1 MNQAPMSFL
10 RAAASSCVL
19 ALITLSTPA
28 AADDVAVLFTGDV
41 LGDIEPC
48 DCEGQPFGGL
58 AQRAFLISELRRDSG
73 ALVLD
78 AGNLLFRTLVAIG
91 PDALAYRKVN
101 ALVLVDAYGLMAV
114 DAVNVGPHD
123 LVAGLEY
130 LQRLQRRAP
139 FPFLSTNLV
148 APESDQ
154 PIFTPELIIHR
165 DDTTVA
171 VLGVLPGEMDG
182 RGYTTLDPL
191 DTVRAAAAHAREEG
205 ADHVVLLSALGLDE
219 SRKLARKVR
228 DVDVVLVAGDR
239 SHTDPPA
246 RVRTTVLP
254 QSGSRGK
261 YLVEVVLGNG
271 ATTTRYVPVERGGP
285 VDESVEVLVLE
296 ARERHESPDLNEAGP
311 EAVP

>member
-1 MNQAPMSFL
+1 VLLLAVLPA
-10 RAAASSCVL
+10 RAQ
-19 ALITLSTPA
+19 
-28 AADDVAVLFTGDV
+28 ADDVILLFTGDV

-58 AQRAFLISELRRDSG
+58 AQRAYQVSELRRDSG

-78 AGNLLFRTLVAIG
+78 AGNLLFRSLVAIG
-91 PDALAYRKVN
+91 PDALAYRKIDAM
-101 ALVLVDAYGLMAV
+101 ALVDGYSLMAV

-123 LVAGLEY
+123 LVAGLDY

-148 APESDQ
+148 DPEGGQ
-154 PIFTPELIIHR
+154 PVFTPEIVVQR
-165 DDTTVA
+165 DDTTVT

-182 RGYTTLDPL
+182 RGYTTEDPVT
-191 DTVRAAAAHAREEG
+191 TVRDAAARALEAG
-205 ADHVVLLSALGLDE
+205 ADRIVVLSALGLDE

-239 SHTDPPA
+239 SRTDPPA

-261 YLVEVVLGNG
+261 YIVEVVLGDG
-271 ATTTRYVPVERGGP
+271 ATSTRFVPVERGGP
-285 VDESVEVLVLE
+285 VDEEVEVLVLE
-296 ARERHESPDLNEAGP
+296 ARARHESPDLNEAGP